1 MLKRS
6 TGEKVFNVVNIF
18 FFIIFTC
25 MMLLP
30 IVYVLKQSFE
40 VGIGGSLNLSLL
52 PAKFSGLYYQMVVKE
67 ESVYRPFL
75 NSVYITI
82 VGTSSSL
89 LVNAI
94 GAYTLSKREL
104 PGSKAFIYFLVI
116 FPMLFGGGLIPTYL
130 LMRALG
136 LIDRYAVLIIPAMAS
151 GWNMILI
158 RNYYWSIPDSLA
170 ESARIDGAEEFT
182 VFFRII
188 LPLAKPVLAAIA
200 LFTGVG
206 FWNTF
211 MAAIIYIR
219 SPQKYTFPV
228 KLREMILIQ
237 ATSMKD
243 AQMWEAMLMAMG
255 FDPAQT
261 AVTADGLSSAM
272 MIVSMLPIILI
283 YPYLQKHFAAGI
295 MVGSIKG

>member
-6 TGEKVFNVVNIF
+6 TGERVFNVFNLIGF
-18 FFIIFTC
+18 FIFTC
-25 MMLLP
+25 LMLLP
-30 IVYVLKQSFE
+30 IVFVFKQSLDIALA
-40 VGIGGSLNLSLL
+40 GTLNISLIPKTPSLVFY
-52 PAKFSGLYYQMVVKE
+52 KMVINE

-82 VGTSSSL
+82 VGTSSSI

-94 GAYTLSKREL
+94 GAYTLSKRQL
-104 PGSKAFIYFLVI
+104 PGNKFMIYFLVI
-116 FPMLFGGGLIPTYL
+116 IPMLFGGGLIPTYL

-136 LIDRYAVLIIPAMAS
+136 FIDRFAALIVPGMAS
-151 GWNMILI
+151 GWYMILI
-158 RNYYWSIPDSLA
+158 RNYYWSIPLSLA

-188 LPLAKPVLAAIA
+188 LPLAKPVLSAIA
-200 LFTGVG
+200 LFAGVG

-211 MAAIIYIR
+211 MSAIIYMR
-219 SPQKYTFPV
+219 DPKKYTFPV
-228 KLREMILIQ
+228 KLREMILLQ
-237 ATSMKD
+237 NDSDQQRMEDMLQSMG
-243 AQMWEAMLMAMG
+243 L
-255 FDPAQT
+255 DPNKFFLT
-261 AVTADGLSSAM
+261 AEGLSAAM
-272 MIVSMLPIILI
+272 MIISMLPIVMV

>member
-6 TGEKVFNVVNIF
+6 TGEKVFNIANIIF
-18 FFIIFTC
+18 FLLFTVL
-25 MMLLP
+25 MLLP
-30 IVYVLKQSFE
+30 ILFVLKQSLD
-40 VGIGGSLNLSLL
+40 VGIQGELNISLIPKKFSLL
-52 PAKFSGLYYQMVVKE
+52 YYEMVLKE

-104 PGSKAFIYFLVI
+104 PGGKFFIYFLVI
-116 FPMLFGGGLIPTYL
+116 IPMLFGGGLIPTYL

-136 LIDRYAVLIIPAMAS
+136 FIDRFAVLIIPAMAS
-151 GWNMILI
+151 GWYMILI
-158 RNYYWSIPDSLA
+158 RNYYWSIPNSLA

-200 LFTGVG
+200 LFAGVS

-211 MAAIIYIR
+211 MAAIIYMR
-219 SPQKYTFPV
+219 SPKKYTFPV
-228 KLREMILIQ
+228 KLREMILLQ
-237 ATSMKD
+237 NDKNTQEM
-243 AQMWEAMLMAMG
+243 EERLMAMG
-255 FDPAQT
+255 LDLNEI
-261 AVTADGLSSAM
+261 AVSSDGLSSAM
-272 MIVSMLPIILI
+272 MIVSMVPIILV

>member
-6 TGEKVFNVVNIF
+6 LGDKIFNVINIVGF
-18 FFIIFTC
+18 FLFTIV
-25 MMLLP
+25 MLLP
-30 IVYVLKQSFE
+30 IVFVLKQSFDI
-40 VGIGGSLNLSLL
+40 GIAGELSISLIPKAWSTM
-52 PAKFSGLYYQMVVKE
+52 YYKMVITE
-67 ESVYRPFL
+67 PSVYRPFL
-75 NSVYITI
+75 NSVYITV

-89 LVNAI
+89 IVNAI

-104 PGSKAFIYFLVI
+104 PGNKFFIYYLI
-116 FPMLFGGGLIPTYL
+116 IIPMLFGGGLIPTYL

-136 LIDRYAVLIIPAMAS
+136 LIDKYAVLILPAMAS

-158 RNYYWSIPDSLA
+158 RNYYWSIPNSLS

-188 LPLAKPVLAAIA
+188 LPLAKPVIAAIA

-211 MAAIIYIR
+211 MAAIIYMR
-219 SPQKYTFPV
+219 SPEKYTFPV
-228 KLREMILIQ
+228 KLREMILLNNDN
-237 ATSMKD
+237 D
-243 AQMWEAMLMAMG
+243 AQRMEEMLLAMG
-255 FDPAQT
+255 VDPNKFLAT
-261 AVTADGLSSAM
+261 AEGLSAAM
-272 MIVSMLPIILI
+272 MIISMLPIIMV

>member
-6 TGEKVFNVVNIF
+6 TGDKVFNVLNILG
-18 FFIIFTC
+18 FFIFTV

-30 IVYVLKQSFE
+30 IIFVLKQSLDI
-40 VGIGGSLNLSLL
+40 GIAGELNISLIPKEWS
-52 PAKFSGLYYQMVVKE
+52 AMYYKMVVTE
-67 ESVYRPFL
+67 ESVYRPFF
-75 NSVYITI
+75 NSVYITV

-89 LVNAI
+89 LVNTI

-104 PGSKAFIYFLVI
+104 PGNKFFIYYLI
-116 FPMLFGGGLIPTYL
+116 IIPMLFGGGLIPTYL

-136 LIDRYAVLIIPAMAS
+136 FIDRYAVLIVPMMAS

-158 RNYYWSIPDSLA
+158 RNYYWSIPNSLS

-188 LPLAKPVLAAIA
+188 LPLAKPVIAAIA

-211 MAAIIYIR
+211 MAAIIYMR
-219 SPQKYTFPV
+219 DPQKYTFPV
-228 KLREMILIQ
+228 KLREMIMLNDDSSAQKMEEMLLTMGIDPNKYM
-237 ATSMKD
+237 AT
-243 AQMWEAMLMAMG
+243 QE
-255 FDPAQT
+255 
-261 AVTADGLSSAM
+261 GLAAAM
-272 MIVSMLPIILI
+272 MIISMLPIIMI